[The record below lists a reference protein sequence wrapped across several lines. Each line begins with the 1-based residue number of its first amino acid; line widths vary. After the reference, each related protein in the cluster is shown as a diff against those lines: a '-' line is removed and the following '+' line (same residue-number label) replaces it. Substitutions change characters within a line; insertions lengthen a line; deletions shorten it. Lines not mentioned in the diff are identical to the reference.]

1 MLKFPDNIIIRIVDG
16 FTDNPIRTPNIIVSI
31 HFFAIRK
38 NDYYLGPFF
47 SDDNGEIRIDKNIL
61 EISAEAELQ
70 TGLMD
75 YKGVGECSS
84 LVEIKIASEG
94 EIANLIKGRTLWG
107 LVGQEQQLYNTKEEL
122 LDRITKNNNNLI
134 FPNSLR
140 VIWNKDTPS
149 EFFCKISTRSSE
161 KRRKGS
167 DIESRK

>member
-1 MLKFPDNIIIRIVDG
+1 MDG
-16 FTDNPIRTPNIIVSI
+16 FTDSPIKIPNIIVSI
-31 HFFAIRK
+31 HLFAMRK

-47 SDDNGEIRIDKNIL
+47 SDNNGEIKIDKNIL

-75 YKGVGECSS
+75 YKEVDECSS

-94 EIANLIKGRTLWG
+94 EIADLIKGRTLWG
-107 LVGQEQQLYNTKEEL
+107 LIGQEQQLYNTKEEL

-149 EFFCKISTRSSE
+149 EFFCKISTNPKKDKTVS
-161 KRRKGS
+161 K
-167 DIESRK
+167 